1 MNDLAT
7 INIVYKS
14 NFIVFQED
22 KSASL
27 VYLFSYACRHFNI
40 DPKFHFLS
48 SGNTSEYPTYLFQLK
63 PAQDINGIIN
73 ENWSSQQF
81 YFEIIELKITF

>member
-14 NFIVFQED
+14 NSIVFQED

-27 VYLFSYACRHFNI
+27 VYLFSCACRHFNI
-40 DPKFHFLS
+40 DPKFHFLCLS
-48 SGNTSEYPTYLFQLK
+48 DNITTEYPTYLFQFK
-63 PAQDINGIIN
+63 DNRFTQDIGNRGKR
-73 ENWSSQQF
+73 QF
-81 YFEIIELKITF
+81 YFEIIELKIAF